1 MCDFT
6 IIDMEVLE
14 STQSMILQVNNELQQ
29 CICSSCQ
36 QEYISLP
43 IQNQAIELS
52 ETICFYCQL
61 FHCTHCTSKSP
72 VFPIP
77 IPSSLLILPKYHFYW
92 FQSRNP
98 SFPSFCVIHF
108 FEEQQTEPH
117 SILQSFLQMQSC
129 SSCKHSLKPLLFA
142 YIPQQSSYLSSIH
155 SFLSLFDVEKIIEIP
170 YSKQH
175 SDLLKYYLLFFLYC
189 K

>member
-14 STQSMILQVNNELQQ
+14 STQPMILQVNNELQQ

-36 QEYISLP
+36 QECISLP
-43 IQNQAIELS
+43 IQNQSITIS
-52 ETICFYCQL
+52 ESNCFYCQL
-61 FHCTHCTSKSP
+61 FHCTQCTSKSP
-72 VFPIP
+72 SFPMP

-92 FQSRNP
+92 CQSRNP

-108 FEEQQTEPH
+108 FEEPQTESH

-129 SSCKHSLKPLLFA
+129 SSHKHSLKPLLFA
-142 YIPQQSSYLSSIH
+142 YIPQQSSYLSSIQ
-155 SFLSLFDVEKIIEIP
+155 SFLLLFQVEKIILIP
-170 YSKQH
+170 YTNHH
-175 SDLLKYYLLFFLYC
+175 SDLLKYFILLLLYIE
-189 K
+189 